1 MSWLAGAFVSSAVL
15 SWVLVF
21 TCGEAWLGVLSL
33 AVYMADLTGF
43 SLLRGET
50 RQGQVPL
57 VPPGLPENLRPPS
70 CRGEGPR
77 RLWWR
82 EAATVTTW

>member
-1 MSWLAGAFVSSAVL
+1 MSSAVL

-43 SLLRGET
+43 SLLRGK
-50 RQGQVPL
+50 L
-57 VPPGLPENLRPPS
+57 VRVRFHWCHPGCLRTSGHRAVEVRDLAGCGGVRLPQ
-70 CRGEGPR
+70 
-77 RLWWR
+77 
-82 EAATVTTW
+82 